1 MASISV
7 TMVLVPMQYMP
18 GSAPIEMSIW
28 VAPPS
33 ALAEACTEGTSFS
46 SPTGVMNL
54 RPLEVTGPMM
64 RGTVP
69 AVEAG
74 SDDADI
80 AVHIDGIGALD
91 HHRLGVEISQ
101 RLDQRLVGFFA
112 LVKHVRKA
120 LAAVGIGDAEQP
132 IGADADSAASGL
144 DAVAPQQLLRDE
156 SVGGAAG
163 QQQIGGFPS
172 LLKLGHGDDCLG
184 NQGAG
189 TRRMS
194 G

>member
-1 MASISV
+1 MGGTAER
-7 TMVLVPMQYMP
+7 LG
-18 GSAPIEMSIW
+18 GSLHRGNKLFESDG
-28 VAPPS
+28 S
-33 ALAEACTEGTSFS
+33 DELEALGGDRSDDAGNGA
-46 SPTGVMNL
+46 
-54 RPLEVTGPMM
+54 
-64 RGTVP
+64 

-91 HHRLGVEISQ
+91 HYRLGVEISQ

-132 IGADADSAASGL
+132 IGADADSAASGF